1 MKTVAIGCDHGGF
14 ELKEQ
19 LKSYLTELGYVYI
32 DFGCFDKNSVDYPD
46 IAFLV
51 AETVAENDD
60 YTGIMIDGVGIGS
73 TMVANKVPGVRCALC
88 WDLSST
94 INSREHNNANML
106 AIGGQFIGIGL
117 AKQMVKVWLE
127 TPFAGGR
134 HDKRV
139 TKIMEIESRFIKRF
153 RQVTLCT

>member
-1 MKTVAIGCDHGGF
+1 MKTVVMGSDHGGY
-14 ELKEQ
+14 ELKED
-19 LKSYLTELGYVYI
+19 LKAYLTELGYPYI

-51 AETVAENDD
+51 AEAIAENDN
-60 YTGIMIDGVGIGS
+60 YVGIMIDGAGIGS
-73 TMVANKVPGVRCALC
+73 TMVGNKVPGVRCALC
-88 WDLSST
+88 WDLSSA

-106 AIGGQFIGIGL
+106 AIGGQFIGKGL
-117 AKQMVKVWLE
+117 ARQMVKVWLQ

-139 TKIMEIESRFIKRF
+139 TKIMEIESRFNKRF
-153 RQVTLCT
+153 R